1 MATQRE
7 VQAIIV
13 AIVGAGCAGALAA
26 CCLAECL
33 PRARIEFFC
42 RDNPNGHEL
51 EPVVLDAVPPLLR
64 STVDEVVVHEWNSF
78 IVVCDGKQTRHSAR
92 IALIDPM
99 QIALQLDRHGDRI
112 TVRTDSAHALQEGL
126 NVLDLTSL
134 SDRAGAGMLMASKD
148 LAELSCPV
156 LGDFD
161 VSRPSGVALQY
172 FPVASGRVLTRQFPI
187 NASMASV
194 GEFGVNTGTALA
206 TAMLAASGNT
216 NAAISR
222 VHEYVL
228 KHDPCAGP
236 SPARLGP

>member
-1 MATQRE
+1 M
-7 VQAIIV
+7 QAIIV
-13 AIVGAGCAGALAA
+13 TIVGAGCAGALAA

-33 PRARIEFFC
+33 PCARIVFFC

-64 STVDEVVVHEWNSF
+64 NTIDDVVVHEWSSF
-78 IVVCDGKQTRHSAR
+78 IIVCDGKQTRHSAR

-99 QIALQLDRHGDRI
+99 QIALQLDRYGDRI
-112 TVRTDSAHALQEGL
+112 TVRTDGAPALHEGL
-126 NVLDLTSL
+126 DVLDLTSL
-134 SDRAGAGMLMASKD
+134 HNRDGAGMLMASKD

-161 VSRPSGVALQY
+161 VSRPNGVALQY
-172 FPVASGRVLTRQFPI
+172 FPVASGRVLTRQFAI
-187 NASMASV
+187 NASLGEDGLNGGAS
-194 GEFGVNTGTALA
+194 LA
-206 TAMLAASGNT
+206 TAMLAASGNA

-228 KHDPCAGP
+228 KL
-236 SPARLGP
+236 SP